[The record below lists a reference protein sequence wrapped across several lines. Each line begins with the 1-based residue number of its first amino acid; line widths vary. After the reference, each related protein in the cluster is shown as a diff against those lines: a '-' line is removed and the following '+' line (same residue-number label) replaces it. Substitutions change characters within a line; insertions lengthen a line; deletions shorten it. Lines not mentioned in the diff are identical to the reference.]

1 MDKPARSRETR
12 EALMITLAE
21 SSEDMSKVVTTGK
34 ARRKIPEGLE
44 LTSQVD
50 RWTGLQREWRGRSL

>member
-1 MDKPARSRETR
+1 
-12 EALMITLAE
+12 MITLAE